1 LPDADAVLITRPQA
15 QAELTAMRVA
25 VLGLRPVIAPMLEV
39 HPLAAQLPE
48 DAGAVVLTSG
58 NTVAALPRWARM
70 RPIFAVGD
78 ATATRTRTAGFL
90 TVFSADGDAT
100 ALASLVAMHDP
111 PNPLLLLTG
120 QGQGDTLVQAL
131 LDQGR
136 IVIRRAVYE
145 AAPAG
150 SLPDAARGV
159 LREGRVRAAL
169 FFSAETARTFVRL
182 VQAAG
187 LGESTRTA
195 TACAISEATA
205 MALQPLP
212 WRRIRYAARP
222 TQDDTLALL
231 R

>member
-78 ATATRTRTAGFL
+78 ATAARTRTAGFL

>member
-78 ATATRTRTAGFL
+78 ATAARTRTAGFL

-212 WRRIRYAARP
+212 WRRIRDAARP